1 MDQIVL
7 IETIQIVSSPLNPR
21 KVVDQNSIIEL
32 AESIKSIGLLQP
44 VTIRPKTI
52 DETMPENNV
61 YELVLGSRRLAA
73 TRLNGEEHILAIVKE
88 MNDDEVLEAMIIENL
103 QRKDIEPL
111 DEAKAFNELLEKG
124 ISYVDIAAKVGKS
137 PEFVKLRIKLNYLIP
152 EFQTMLTEN
161 KLSLSAAFELC
172 KVINEI
178 QEAIYTQHYAD
189 GVEEIQDWNKLTIV
203 ELKEKLSKQFIPL
216 ANAEFN
222 TADCTLC
229 PYNTTGLHSL
239 FSEYNG
245 NNCTNISCF
254 QTKKQEHI
262 IATIKE
268 NVANDIP
275 IMCKASAEKTIAQL
289 KELGVEEPVLYLSS
303 KYDLSLY
310 PETDDDDEINNYDAQ
325 SVSFGYTR
333 AFTVGMIKDKNKYLY
348 FKLKDKVEE
357 TTVTEEKVQQNVP
370 AAVVEA
376 KKEEQSEIE
385 KLLKKDAR
393 NIELK
398 DEKIIAD
405 TKKLLIDSDYRDKEN
420 PLFEFE
426 NHILMGC
433 ILFLCTNTK
442 IKEITAKFDKSLG
455 YLENVANITPGD
467 RNIIRRCYIKQLL
480 VSATSDSNKD
490 IQEML
495 RAVSLNLYTEKYN
508 TIEAQYEEK
517 YLEQKKRINARISVI
532 NGEAE
537 PAKKRETKADK
548 TKPDTY
554 KPKTTSQRI
563 EESKSSDDSGKTT
576 TYSPD
581 GESVK

>member
-44 VTIRPKTI
+44 VTIRPKII
-52 DETMPENNV
+52 DNSMPENNV

-73 TRLNGEEHILAIVKE
+73 TRLNGEEHILAIVKD

-111 DEAKAFNELLEKG
+111 DEAKAFNELLLKG
-124 ISYVDIAAKVGKS
+124 MSYVDIAAKVGKS

-152 EFQTMLTEN
+152 EFQTMLTDN

-178 QEAIYTQHYAD
+178 QEAIYSQHYAD
-189 GVEEIQDWNKLTIV
+189 GIEEIQDWNKLTIA

-216 ANAEFN
+216 AS
-222 TADCTLC
+222 ADFSLSECVGC
-229 PYNTTGLHSL
+229 AYNTSGPHSL

-245 NNCTNISCF
+245 DNCTNISCF
-254 QTKKQEHI
+254 QTKKQAHI

-268 NVANDIP
+268 NIANDIP
-275 IMCKASAEKTIAQL
+275 IMCKASAEKTISQL
-289 KELGVEEPVLYLSS
+289 KELGVEEPILYLSS

-310 PETDDDDEINNYDAQ
+310 PETDNDDEINNYDAQ
-325 SVSFGYTR
+325 SVAFGYTR

-348 FKLKDKVEE
+348 FKLKDVVEE
-357 TTVTEEKVQQNVP
+357 TTTEVNKVPENVP
-370 AAVVEA
+370 VAVKEA
-376 KKEEQSEIE
+376 IKEEQNEVE
-385 KLLKKDAR
+385 KLQKKDKR
-393 NIELK
+393 NSELR

-426 NHILMGC
+426 NHILMGS

-442 IKEITAKFDKSLG
+442 IKEITGKFDKSLG

-480 VSATSDSNKD
+480 VSATVDSNKD

-495 RAVSLNLYTEKYN
+495 KTISLNLYTEKYN
-508 TIEAQYEEK
+508 AIEAQHEEK
-517 YLEQKKRINARISVI
+517 YLEQKKRINARIAVI
-532 NGEAE
+532 NNEDK
-537 PAKKRETKADK
+537 PAKKKDSKVKA
-548 TKPDTY
+548 
-554 KPKTTSQRI
+554 S
-563 EESKSSDDSGKTT
+563 E
-576 TYSPD
+576 
-581 GESVK
+581 

>member
-44 VTIRPKTI
+44 VTIRPKII
-52 DETMPENNV
+52 DNSMPENNV

-73 TRLNGEEHILAIVKE
+73 TRLNGEEHILAIIKD

-111 DEAKAFNELLEKG
+111 DEAKAFNELLLKG

-152 EFQTMLTEN
+152 EFQTMLTDN

-178 QEAIYTQHYAD
+178 QEAIYSQHYAD
-189 GVEEIQDWNKLTIV
+189 GIEEIQDWNKLTIA

-216 ANAEFN
+216 AS
-222 TADCTLC
+222 ADFSLSECVGC
-229 PYNTTGLHSL
+229 AYNTSGPHSL

-254 QTKKQEHI
+254 QTKKQAHI

-268 NVANDIP
+268 NIANDIP

-289 KELGVEEPVLYLSS
+289 KELGVEEPILYLSS

-325 SVSFGYTR
+325 SVAFGYTR

-348 FKLKDKVEE
+348 FKLKDVVEE
-357 TTVTEEKVQQNVP
+357 TTTEVNKVPENVP
-370 AAVVEA
+370 VAVKEA
-376 KKEEQSEIE
+376 IKEEQNEVE
-385 KLLKKDAR
+385 KLQKKDKR
-393 NIELK
+393 NSELR

-426 NHILMGC
+426 NHILMGS

-442 IKEITAKFDKSLG
+442 IKEITGKFDKSLG

-480 VSATSDSNKD
+480 VSATVDSNKD

-495 RAVSLNLYTEKYN
+495 KTISLNLYTEKYN
-508 TIEAQYEEK
+508 AIEAQHEEK
-517 YLEQKKRINARISVI
+517 YLEQKKRINARIAVI
-532 NGEAE
+532 NNEDK
-537 PAKKRETKADK
+537 PAKKKDSKVKA
-548 TKPDTY
+548 
-554 KPKTTSQRI
+554 S
-563 EESKSSDDSGKTT
+563 E
-576 TYSPD
+576 
-581 GESVK
+581 

>member
-1 MDQIVL
+1 MEQIVL

-44 VTIRPKTI
+44 VTIRPKII
-52 DETMPENNV
+52 DNSMPENNV

-73 TRLNGEEHILAIVKE
+73 TRLNGEEHILAIVKD

-111 DEAKAFNELLEKG
+111 DEAKAFNELLLKG

-152 EFQTMLTEN
+152 EFQTMLTDN

-178 QEAIYTQHYAD
+178 QEAIYSQHYAD
-189 GVEEIQDWNKLTIV
+189 GIEEIQDWNKLTIA

-216 ANAEFN
+216 AS
-222 TADCTLC
+222 ADFSLSECVGC
-229 PYNTTGLHSL
+229 AYNTSGPHSL

-245 NNCTNISCF
+245 DNCTNISCF
-254 QTKKQEHI
+254 QTKKQAHI

-268 NVANDIP
+268 NIANDIP

-289 KELGVEEPVLYLSS
+289 KELGVEEPILYLSS

-310 PETDDDDEINNYDAQ
+310 PETDNDDEINNYDAQ
-325 SVSFGYTR
+325 SVAFGYTR

-348 FKLKDKVEE
+348 FKLKDVVEE
-357 TTVTEEKVQQNVP
+357 TTTEVNKVPENVP
-370 AAVVEA
+370 VAVKEA
-376 KKEEQSEIE
+376 IKEEQNEVE
-385 KLLKKDAR
+385 KLQKKDKR
-393 NIELK
+393 NSELR

-426 NHILMGC
+426 NHILMGS

-442 IKEITAKFDKSLG
+442 IKEITGKFDKSLG
-455 YLENVANITPGD
+455 YLENVANITTGD

-480 VSATSDSNKD
+480 VSATVDSNKD

-495 RAVSLNLYTEKYN
+495 KTISLNLYTEKYN
-508 TIEAQYEEK
+508 AIEAQHEEK
-517 YLEQKKRINARISVI
+517 YLEQKKRINARIAVI
-532 NGEAE
+532 NNEDK
-537 PAKKRETKADK
+537 PAKKKDSKVKA
-548 TKPDTY
+548 
-554 KPKTTSQRI
+554 S
-563 EESKSSDDSGKTT
+563 E
-576 TYSPD
+576 
-581 GESVK
+581 

>member
-1 MDQIVL
+1 MEQIVL

-44 VTIRPKTI
+44 VTIRPKII
-52 DETMPENNV
+52 DNSMPENNV

-73 TRLNGEEHILAIVKE
+73 TRLNGEEHILAIIKD

-111 DEAKAFNELLEKG
+111 DEAKAFNELLLKG

-152 EFQTMLTEN
+152 EFQTMLTDN

-178 QEAIYTQHYAD
+178 QEAIYSQHYAD
-189 GVEEIQDWNKLTIV
+189 GIEEIQDWNKLTIA

-216 ANAEFN
+216 AS
-222 TADCTLC
+222 ADFSLSECVGC
-229 PYNTTGLHSL
+229 AYNTSGPHSL

-245 NNCTNISCF
+245 DNCTNISCF
-254 QTKKQEHI
+254 QTKKQAHI

-268 NVANDIP
+268 NIANDIP

-289 KELGVEEPVLYLSS
+289 KELGVEEPILYLSS

-310 PETDDDDEINNYDAQ
+310 PETDNDDEINNYDAQ
-325 SVSFGYTR
+325 SVAFGYTR

-348 FKLKDKVEE
+348 FKLKDVVEE
-357 TTVTEEKVQQNVP
+357 TTTEVNKVPENVP
-370 AAVVEA
+370 VAVKEA
-376 KKEEQSEIE
+376 IKEEQNEVE
-385 KLLKKDAR
+385 KLQKKDKR
-393 NIELK
+393 NSELR

-426 NHILMGC
+426 NHILMGS

-442 IKEITAKFDKSLG
+442 IKEITGKFDKSLG

-480 VSATSDSNKD
+480 VSATVDSNKD

-495 RAVSLNLYTEKYN
+495 KTISLNLYTEKYN
-508 TIEAQYEEK
+508 AIEAQHEEK
-517 YLEQKKRINARISVI
+517 YLEQKKRINARIAVI
-532 NGEAE
+532 NNEDK
-537 PAKKRETKADK
+537 PAKKKDSKVKA
-548 TKPDTY
+548 
-554 KPKTTSQRI
+554 S
-563 EESKSSDDSGKTT
+563 E
-576 TYSPD
+576 
-581 GESVK
+581 

>member
-44 VTIRPKTI
+44 VTVRSLVDKDGVPS
-52 DETMPENNV
+52 EV

-73 TRLNGEEHILAIVKE
+73 TRLNGEEYIKAIIKD

-111 DEAKAFNELLEKG
+111 DEAKAFNELLLKG

-152 EFQTMLTEN
+152 EFQTMLTDN

-178 QEAIYTQHYAD
+178 QEAIYSQHYAD
-189 GVEEIQDWNKLTIV
+189 GIEEIQDWNKLTIA

-216 ANAEFN
+216 AS
-222 TADCTLC
+222 ADFSLSECVGC
-229 PYNTTGLHSL
+229 AYNTSGPHSL

-245 NNCTNISCF
+245 NNCTNVSCF
-254 QTKKQEHI
+254 QKKKQEHI
-262 IATIKE
+262 VTMIKDCLIA
-268 NVANDIP
+268 DIP

-289 KELGVEEPVLYLSS
+289 KELGVEEPILYLSS

-325 SVSFGYTR
+325 SVAFGYTR

-348 FKLKDKVEE
+348 FKLKDVVEE
-357 TTVTEEKVQQNVP
+357 TTTEVKKVPENVP
-370 AAVVEA
+370 VAVKEVI
-376 KKEEQSEIE
+376 KEEQNEVE
-385 KLLKKDAR
+385 KLQKKDKR
-393 NIELK
+393 NGELR

-420 PLFEFE
+420 PLYDIE
-426 NHILMGC
+426 NDIFMGC

-442 IKEITAKFDKSLG
+442 IKEITAKFDKKFS
-455 YLENVANITPGD
+455 YIDNVSKLLQEDKNV
-467 RNIIRRCYIKQLL
+467 IRRCYIKQLL
-480 VSATSDSNKD
+480 VSATVDSNKD

-495 RAVSLNLYTEKYN
+495 KSISGNFYTEKYN
-508 TIEAQYEEK
+508 AIEAQYEEK
-517 YLEQKKRINARISVI
+517 YLEQKKRINARIEVI
-532 NGEAE
+532 NGEDK
-537 PAKKRETKADK
+537 PAVKRDTKKLTHEEKAMIANAD
-548 TKPDTY
+548 
-554 KPKTTSQRI
+554 
-563 EESKSSDDSGKTT
+563 
-576 TYSPD
+576 
-581 GESVK
+581 

>member
-1 MDQIVL
+1 MEQIVL

-44 VTIRPKTI
+44 VTIRPKII
-52 DETMPENNV
+52 DNSMPENNV

-73 TRLNGEEHILAIVKE
+73 TRLNGEEHILAIIKD

-111 DEAKAFNELLEKG
+111 DEAKAFNELLLKG

-152 EFQTMLTEN
+152 EFQTMLTDN

-178 QEAIYTQHYAD
+178 QEAIYSQHYAD
-189 GVEEIQDWNKLTIV
+189 GIEEIQDWNKLTIA

-216 ANAEFN
+216 AS
-222 TADCTLC
+222 ADFSLSECVGC
-229 PYNTTGLHSL
+229 AYNTSGPHSL

-254 QTKKQEHI
+254 QTKKQAHI

-268 NVANDIP
+268 NIANDIP

-289 KELGVEEPVLYLSS
+289 KELGVEEPILYLSS

-325 SVSFGYTR
+325 SVAFGYTR

-348 FKLKDKVEE
+348 FKLKDVVEE
-357 TTVTEEKVQQNVP
+357 TTTEVNKVPENVP
-370 AAVVEA
+370 VAVKEA
-376 KKEEQSEIE
+376 IKEEQNEVE
-385 KLLKKDAR
+385 KLQKKDKR
-393 NIELK
+393 NSELR

-426 NHILMGC
+426 NHILMGS

-442 IKEITAKFDKSLG
+442 IKEITGKFDKSLG
-455 YLENVANITPGD
+455 YLENVANITTGD

-480 VSATSDSNKD
+480 VSATVDSNKD

-495 RAVSLNLYTEKYN
+495 KTISLNLYTEKYN
-508 TIEAQYEEK
+508 AIEAQHEEK
-517 YLEQKKRINARISVI
+517 YLEQKKRINARIAVI
-532 NGEAE
+532 NNEDK
-537 PAKKRETKADK
+537 PAKKKDSKVKA
-548 TKPDTY
+548 
-554 KPKTTSQRI
+554 S
-563 EESKSSDDSGKTT
+563 E
-576 TYSPD
+576 
-581 GESVK
+581 

>member
-44 VTIRPKTI
+44 VTIRPKII
-52 DETMPENNV
+52 DNSMPENNV

-73 TRLNGEEHILAIVKE
+73 TRLNGEEHIKAIIKD

-111 DEAKAFNELLEKG
+111 DEAKAFNELLLKG

-152 EFQTMLTEN
+152 EFQTMLTDN

-178 QEAIYTQHYAD
+178 QEAIYSQHYAD
-189 GVEEIQDWNKLTIV
+189 GIEEIQDWNKLTIA

-216 ANAEFN
+216 AS
-222 TADCTLC
+222 ADFSLSECVGC
-229 PYNTTGLHSL
+229 NYNTSGPYSL

-254 QTKKQEHI
+254 QTKKQAHI

-268 NVANDIP
+268 NIANDIP
-275 IMCKASAEKTIAQL
+275 IMCKASAEKTISQL
-289 KELGVEEPVLYLSS
+289 KELGVEEPILYLSS

-310 PETDDDDEINNYDAQ
+310 PETDNDDEINNYDAQ
-325 SVSFGYTR
+325 SVAFGYTR

-348 FKLKDKVEE
+348 FKLKDVVEE
-357 TTVTEEKVQQNVP
+357 TTTEVEKVPENVP
-370 AAVVEA
+370 VAVKEA
-376 KKEEQSEIE
+376 IKEEQNEVE
-385 KLLKKDAR
+385 KLQKKDKR
-393 NIELK
+393 NSELR

-405 TKKLLIDSDYRDKEN
+405 TKKLLIDSDYRDIDKT
-420 PLFEFE
+420 LFDYEVDIFV
-426 NHILMGC
+426 GC
-433 ILFLCTNTK
+433 VLFLCSNTK
-442 IKEITAKFDKSLG
+442 IKEITAKFDKKLS
-455 YLENVANITPGD
+455 YLENIANMPAVD
-467 RNIIRRCYIKQLL
+467 KNIIRRCYIKQLL
-480 VSATSDSNKD
+480 VSATVDSNKD
-490 IQEML
+490 LQEML
-495 RAVSLNLYTEKYN
+495 KAISLGFYTEKYN
-508 TIEAQYEEK
+508 AIEAQHEEK
-517 YLEQKKRINARISVI
+517 YLEQKKRINARIAVI
-532 NGEAE
+532 NNEDK
-537 PAKKRETKADK
+537 PAKKKDSKVKA
-548 TKPDTY
+548 
-554 KPKTTSQRI
+554 S
-563 EESKSSDDSGKTT
+563 E
-576 TYSPD
+576 
-581 GESVK
+581 